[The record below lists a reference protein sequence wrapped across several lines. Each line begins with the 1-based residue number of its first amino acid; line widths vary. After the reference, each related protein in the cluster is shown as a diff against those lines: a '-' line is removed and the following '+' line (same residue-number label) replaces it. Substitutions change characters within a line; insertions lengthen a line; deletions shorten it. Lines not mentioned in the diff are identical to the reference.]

1 MSDFLSNLPAL
12 IVILALV
19 AILVFTGFRLGI
31 RFVVRRLAGMVFVLL
46 GVTFLTFILGYF
58 APSDAIFAQLGQHY
72 TPEAGARLRHLYG
85 LDLPWYQQ
93 YLDYLN
99 QLLHFNLGIS
109 YIDDNIT
116 VWSVIQRYLPAS
128 ATLGGVGTILAII
141 AGVPL
146 GLIAAV
152 RANTRH
158 DTVIQSLGLVLY
170 ALPSFVIIPFYQVF
184 MVFLHERNLP
194 SLQVSGWGTIDTE
207 IAPIVIF
214 AAGIFA
220 YYIRITRASMLE
232 VLGQDYVRTARA
244 KGLTEGV
251 VVRKHAFRNALIPL
265 LTAIGPALAFA
276 VVGVFVVEQLFNIP
290 GIGSET
296 IAAAISSDFPI
307 VQGTGII
314 LATAIVFMNLITDV
328 AYGFADPRVKS
339 E

>member
-12 IVILALV
+12 ILFVALV
-19 AILVFTGFRLGI
+19 AFLVFTGFRLGI
-31 RFVVRRLAGMVFVLL
+31 RFLVRRLAGMVFVVL
-46 GVTFLTFILGYF
+46 GVTFLTFLLGYF

-93 YLDYLN
+93 YFNYLIR
-99 QLLHFNLGIS
+99 LLHFDLGTS
-109 YIDDNIT
+109 YIDDNRS
-116 VWSVIQRYLPAS
+116 VWSILQLYLPAS
-128 ATLGGVGTILAII
+128 VLLGGVGAILAIVT
-141 AGVPL
+141 GVPL

-152 RANTRH
+152 RANTRR
-158 DTVIQSLGLVLY
+158 DTAIQSLGLVLY
-170 ALPSFVIIPFYQVF
+170 ALPSFVIVPFFQIF
-184 MVFLHERNLP
+184 MVYLHDRNLY
-194 SLQVSGWGTIDTE
+194 SLPVSGWGTIDTE

-220 YYIRITRASMLE
+220 YYVRITRASMLE

-251 VVRKHAFRNALIPL
+251 VIRRHAFRNALIPL

-290 GIGSET
+290 GIGTE
-296 IAAAISSDFPI
+296 AISAAVASDFPI
-307 VQGTGII
+307 VQATGVI
-314 LATAIVFMNLITDV
+314 LALAIVFMNLVTDV